1 MTTKINLGDIELDV
15 VQKDIQ
21 NIHLSVHP
29 PTGRVTV
36 SAPLHLKPDTIRV
49 FAISKLGWIKKQ
61 QKKFQE
67 QERETQREMVDRE
80 SHFVWG
86 KRYLLKVIEEHGP
99 PGITI
104 GPSWLQLNA
113 KPGTEPE
120 RRRKILEDWY
130 RERIKERVQEIV
142 ELWEPKIGVKV
153 ERIYVQRMK
162 TKWGSCNAA
171 ARSIRINL
179 ELAKKPPECL
189 EYIVVH
195 EMVHILEPTHNKRFI
210 ALMDDLMPN
219 WKDYREQLNQL
230 PVAHEDWNH

>member
-1 MTTKINLGDIELDV
+1 MGSTIKLGDVELDL
-15 VQKDIQ
+15 VQKDIK

-36 SAPLHLKPDTIRV
+36 SAPLHMKPDTIRV
-49 FAISKLGWIKKQ
+49 FALSKLGWIKKQ
-61 QKKFQE
+61 QKKFRE
-67 QERETQREMVDRE
+67 QQRETPREMVDRE

-86 KRYLLKVIEEHGP
+86 KRYLMKVIEEQAP

-104 GPSWLQLNA
+104 GPSWLQLHA

-130 RERIKERVQEIV
+130 RERIKERIHEIIDK
-142 ELWEPKIGVKV
+142 WEPRIGVKV

-162 TKWGSCNAA
+162 TKWGSCNAK

-219 WKDYREQLNQL
+219 WKLHRDFLNQL
-230 PVAHEDWNH
+230 PVAHEKWR

>member
-1 MTTKINLGDIELDV
+1 MVTKINLGDIELDV

-49 FAISKLGWIKKQ
+49 FALSKLGWIKKQ
-61 QKKFQE
+61 QKKFRE
-67 QERETQREMVDRE
+67 QERETPREMFDRE

-86 KRYLLKVIEEHGP
+86 KRYLMKLIEEKGP

-104 GPSWLQLNA
+104 SPSWLQLHA
-113 KPGTEPE
+113 KPGSEPE
-120 RRRKILEDWY
+120 HRRKILEDWY
-130 RERIKERVQEIV
+130 RERIKERIQEIV
-142 ELWEPKIGVKV
+142 TEWELKIGVKV
-153 ERIYVQRMK
+153 ERIFVQRMK
-162 TKWGSCNAA
+162 TKWGSCNAKA
-171 ARSIRINL
+171 KSIRINL

-195 EMVHILEPTHNKRFI
+195 EMVHILEPTHNKRFM
-210 ALMDDLMPN
+210 ALMDNFMPN
-219 WKDYREQLNQL
+219 WKDYREQLNRL
-230 PVAHEDWNH
+230 PVGHEEWEC